1 MLNRDEQGVLHLRG
15 ELSIHDLESLRQA
28 LMDLLYADED
38 MVLSLGETTFMDTAV
53 LQLLLAFRNS
63 LPPDRNFQVVG
74 VSEKAEQLLCLSGLR
89 MALLGQGN

>member
-38 MVLSLGETTFMDTAV
+38 IVLSLGETTFMDTAV

-63 LPPDRNFQVVG
+63 LPADRNFQVVG
-74 VSEKAEQLLCLSGLR
+74 VSEKAEQLLSLSGLR

>member
-28 LMDLLYADED
+28 LLDLLYADED
-38 MVLSLGETTFMDTAV
+38 IVLSLGETTFMDTAV

-63 LPPDRNFQVVG
+63 LPADRNFQVVG
-74 VSEKAEQLLCLSGLR
+74 VSEKAEQLLSLSGLR